1 MRKHA
6 FLRTLLLVLPLFL
19 LTGQPA
25 QAQSGDPLVVV
36 LTADGPVTPA
46 MAEYLSRGISVAER
60 DSADII
66 VFQLNTPGGSVDV
79 MDDMSATIR
88 NSVIPVIVYVA
99 PRGAIAGSAGTVITL
114 AGHISAMAPETAIGA
129 ASPVGAQGEDIGET
143 MEEKVK
149 NVIKARI
156 RNLMEGRSSEAIQ
169 FAESTVDEAKAATAK
184 EALEIGMID
193 LIAEDLDDLL
203 HQVDGRTVVTRT
215 GERTIRTQ
223 GAEIDHL
230 PLSLME
236 QLLMVLT
243 NPNIVF
249 LLLTI
254 GVQAI
259 LIELNSPGG
268 WVAGFVGAVS
278 LALALYGLGLLD
290 VNWFGLI
297 ILAISFVLFI
307 LDIKAPTHGAL
318 TAAGIG
324 TLIWGALVLFNSTGT
339 PSFLRV
345 SVPLV
350 VVTSVITAGTFAIA
364 VNFAIRA
371 QRSPI
376 RTGRESLVGRFGYA
390 RDKLDPK
397 GQVQVGG
404 ETWMAELAPDQN
416 PLEKGARVR
425 ILEIEGIRLIVAA
438 TDQETKDS

>member
-19 LTGQPA
+19 LAGQPA